1 MTYTLLFLELFYIGL
16 KLTAPI
22 LLFLALVIT
31 GLGQVTGRRES
42 WSRGE
47 ALYWAFVTATT
58 VGYGDFRPLQ
68 GISRILSIL
77 IALCGVVFTGII
89 VAIAITATT
98 DSIKSQIPPE
108 ELQKIIERHR
118 D

>member
-1 MTYTLLFLELFYIGL
+1 MEYTLLFLELFSIGL

-22 LLFLALVIT
+22 LLFLALVIVVL
-31 GLGQVTGRRES
+31 GLITGRGES
-42 WSRGE
+42 WSHGE

-58 VGYGDFRPLQ
+58 VGYGDYRPLR
-68 GISRILSIL
+68 GSSRILSIL
-77 IALCGVVFTGII
+77 IALCGVIFTGII

-98 DSIKSQIPPE
+98 ESIKSQLPPE
-108 ELQKIIERHR
+108 VMEKIIERHR